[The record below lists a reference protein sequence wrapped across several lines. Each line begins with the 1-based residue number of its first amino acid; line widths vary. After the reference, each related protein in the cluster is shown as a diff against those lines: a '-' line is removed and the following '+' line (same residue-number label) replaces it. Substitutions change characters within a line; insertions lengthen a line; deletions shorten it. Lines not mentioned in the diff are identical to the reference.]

1 MSSLLPLQGFAKAGL
16 ILILILSAARF
27 VNTSAASI
35 ELAYDD
41 GGAEGFWSD
50 YYPNGMAVSFS
61 PPASR
66 WKITAILI
74 YGFIIDR
81 GGKPFIVE
89 VRDEELNVIFR
100 ASLPVSE
107 YFKNATLN
115 WAKIPLPSMIVT
127 GDFYVCVYPM
137 LEPNGTQL
145 WIAVDEDTASWRSFL
160 IDCYAGR
167 LSRCEAGSAMV
178 RAEGEEAACFAE
190 IIVESISAGE
200 EGLGLVFKVVSPSN
214 ATEVKAVLQTGSAIE
229 DCKVTLEEKSYMV
242 TVPWTELS
250 GLTQPAGLVL
260 SVKALNSTI
269 TLAIGLSEKLFSK
282 HLKLME
288 ENRLLKTVLNSSRLE
303 QEALR
308 SMVENREADATV
320 LKASLEVSEGKW
332 LKKAEEAERLA
343 RELHATR
350 LLTILLGVSTVLL
363 SILLLRSKTS
373 LARLRRDGEAG

>member
-1 MSSLLPLQGFAKAGL
+1 MSSLLPLQGFAKAWL

-89 VRDEELNVIFR
+89 VRDEELNVILR
-100 ASLPVSE
+100 ASLPVFE

-145 WIAVDEDTASWRSFL
+145 WIAVDEDNASGRSFL

-167 LSRCEAGSAMV
+167 LSRYEAGSAMV
-178 RAEGEEAACFAE
+178 RVEGEEAACLAE

-350 LLTILLGVSTVLL
+350 LLTIILGVSTVLL